1 MGVKISII
9 GAGRVGGMISYLLT
23 PNKKIDEIVL
33 IDVIQPKVEG
43 TILDVSHAYPE
54 YSSKLKAGNY
64 EDTVGS
70 KIIIITAGLPR
81 APETGTRMSLLDA
94 NKPIMKEI
102 IQSIK
107 VSKDCVLIILTN
119 PVEPLVCLAYKLL
132 QDKLNSK
139 NIIGFS
145 NMLDSARL
153 EYILSE
159 ATGEDPEKIDGLV
172 IGEHGENM
180 IPVFSACKINGR
192 PLSDLNKKS
201 VKNKL
206 KISSKRVVE
215 CLGGTQF
222 GPSRHVER
230 LVDAILNDTGEVFPV
245 SFFIESDDV
254 YNISDVCMSLPA
266 AIGSTGVKYIK
277 KINLNKD
284 EMNNLLK
291 LAETLKKIQKGMGV

>member
-9 GAGRVGGMISYLLT
+9 GAGRVGGMIAYLLT

-33 IDVIQPKVEG
+33 IDVIQPRVEG

-64 EDTVGS
+64 EDTADS

-81 APETGTRMSLLDA
+81 APETETRMSLLDA
-94 NKPIMKEI
+94 NKPIMKDI

-107 VSKDCVLIILTN
+107 VSKDCVVIILTN
-119 PVEPLVCLAYKLL
+119 PVEPLVYLAYKLL
-132 QDKLNSK
+132 QDKLDSK

-153 EYILSE
+153 ECILSE
-159 ATGEDPEKIDGLV
+159 ATGEDPEKIEGLV

-180 IPVFSACKINGR
+180 IPVFSACKIDGG
-192 PLSDLNKKS
+192 PLPNLNRES
-201 VKNKL
+201 IKNKL

-230 LVDAILNDTGEVFPV
+230 LVGAILNDTGEVFPV
-245 SFFIESDDV
+245 SFFIESNDA

-266 AIGSTGVKYIK
+266 AIGSAGVKYIK

-284 EMNNLLK
+284 EMNSLLK
-291 LAETLKKIQKGMGV
+291 LSEELKKIQKGMGV